1 MDWPKESLHRCS
13 TCLKVISVCFIR
25 WANREYSRNCLMSSH
40 KDFTVVFVQSTLGVS
55 NSRHILDDHGVIG
68 VFSFLVQNIVCL
80 DHIINNIALA
90 NLLASES
97 LLLVQVLAIYKR
109 KSAAIQKR
117 IFKKEMSIPLFPK

>member
-1 MDWPKESLHRCS
+1 
-13 TCLKVISVCFIR
+13 
-25 WANREYSRNCLMSSH
+25 MSSH